1 MNGIFHHGTPSLRLR
16 RCAASRPRT
25 ARRLA
30 DRIPGAELQ
39 LTPDDGRL
47 TLYEHGVPG
56 VQDWLS
62 RARG

>member
-1 MNGIFHHGTPSLRLR
+1 MNGIFHHGTPSLGLR
-16 RCAASRPRT
+16 RCAASRPR
-25 ARRLA
+25 RLA
-30 DRIPGAELQ
+30 DRIPAAELQ

-47 TLYEHGVPG
+47 TLYEHGIPG